1 MTANGVDWA
10 KPIEAVEKATGRVVP
25 MVFMEKNDT
34 YFDPPLYLTTTSPGG
49 NSNIYW
55 MVDGRDN
62 CSNDAW
68 FIRNTVTPTPAI
80 DWTKPLELEDG
91 TPVVMLSGPDSDG
104 DYRLNREDGEKFT
117 EAQTGS
123 TYRHCYWKQNG
134 DRMRDKQGLR
144 VRNRAEPKPDLHTMT
159 VTGIPVPQGFAEV
172 MQHTIVGAE
181 ITGILIDAPYSMLIT
196 TPKGTFEFR
205 LSEIK

>member
-25 MVFMEKNDT
+25 MKFSETVDMGRT
-34 YFDPPLYLTTTSPGG
+34 GTMHTTSESPAG
-49 NSNIYW
+49 NSNNNWYP
-55 MVDGRDN
+55 DGRDW

-91 TPVVMLSGPDSDG
+91 TPVVLVSGPDGDG
-104 DYRLNREDGEKFT
+104 DYRLMREDGEKFT
-117 EAQTGS
+117 ETQTDS
-123 TYRHCYWKQNG
+123 TYRYCHWKQNG
-134 DRMRDKQGLR
+134 NRMRGEQGLR

-159 VTGIPVPQGFAEV
+159 ITGIPVPEGFAEV

-181 ITGILIDAPYSMLIT
+181 ITGILIDAPYSMQIT